1 MKKKVSVIGL
11 GNRGTE
17 YMGFLKSFHSSKV
30 QIHAL
35 CDIRQ
40 QALDD
45 FAPQYSIP
53 KERQFLSTEEF
64 FSQGVISDAL
74 IISTQDA
81 SHYEIT
87 KQAILTGY
95 KLILLEKPVS
105 GVKEEYVELR
115 DLARENNALIIVC
128 HVLRYSNY
136 YSKIKEIISSGQIG
150 DIVTINHTENVGYF
164 HFAHSYVRGNWRDEF
179 TSTPSLLAKCCH
191 DTDLMCWL
199 NSHTGPINVSS
210 FGSRNLYTPENAPK
224 DSTEYCYNCPRKDE
238 CLFNAYDFELKKDFC
253 PQYTWLEMGK
263 SIPEITEEE
272 KREYLKTNVFGKC
285 VYKTDMDIVDRQCVS
300 VEFKNGS
307 IATLNM
313 IGGTTIAG
321 RNIHIV
327 GDRGEL
333 VGAVEENKFTLYKY
347 FNCEKEHHLREQKVV
362 YDLDKLFSLE
372 GDGQSMEGHYGGD
385 YFIMK
390 DLLALLRGD
399 NSSLSTTDINDSI
412 KGHLICYAAEIARKE
427 NIIPRVFIFR
437 LCLFLCFALQCIV

>member
-1 MKKKVSVIGL
+1 MEKKTCVLLGY
-11 GNRGTE
+11 GNRSQN
-17 YMGFLKSFHSSKV
+17 YSKY
-30 QIHAL
+30 AL
-35 CDIRQ
+35 QHPEELEIVGVIDVVPYKLQ
-40 QALDD
+40 EA
-45 FAPQYSIP
+45 
-53 KERQFLSTEEF
+53 KERFSLKDDMLFNSLDEFLSKDVKCDF
-64 FSQGVISDAL
+64 VINGTMDAL
-74 IISTQDA
+74 
-81 SHYEIT
+81 HYETTI
-87 KQAILTGY
+87 
-95 KLILLEKPVS
+95 KLLNKKYNLLLEKPITANVD
-105 GVKEEYVELR
+105 ELL
-115 DLARENNALIIVC
+115 DIQALANKNGCKVIVC
-128 HVLRYSNY
+128 HVLRY
-136 YSKIKEIISSGQIG
+136 IKFYLTMKELIESGAIG
-150 DIVTINHTENVGYF
+150 TVTSIQMNEHVWHGHFIN
-164 HFAHSYVRGNWRDEF
+164 AYVRGKWRNEKECG
-179 TSTPSLLAKCCH
+179 SGLLLAKCCH

-199 NSHTGPINVSS
+199 NSHTEPINVSS

-224 DSTEYCYNCPRKDE
+224 DSMEYCYNCPRKDE

-313 IGGTTIAG
+313 IGGATIAG

-427 NIIPRVFIFR
+427 KRVIDINKEFID
-437 LCLFLCFALQCIV
+437 